1 MERPITDTKE
11 AMEYPER
18 IINMDAMNYGEHIG
32 DIKGNFLRK
41 NDILKVFLLSL
52 SLFNAQ

>member
-32 DIKGNFLRK
+32 DIKGIFEK
-41 NDILKVFLLSL
+41 NDILKVFLVKTS
-52 SLFNAQ
+52 FNAQY